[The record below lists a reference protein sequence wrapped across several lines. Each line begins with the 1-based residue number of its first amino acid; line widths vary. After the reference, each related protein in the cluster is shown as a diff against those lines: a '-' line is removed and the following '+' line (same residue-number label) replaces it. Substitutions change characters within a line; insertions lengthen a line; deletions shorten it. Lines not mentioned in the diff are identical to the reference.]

1 MILKL
6 YFCFILILNM
16 SPFSAVIDSKKY
28 LSCKAFYVF
37 CISLLAHIKSHV
49 NTGLNSSNTMMYLD
63 AKLFPTKTVSIAVLF
78 VRFKYAY
85 FSILRPLLMGFY
97 DVWKAMIH
105 FIFSLRILF
114 LIRYRYSF
122 MVLAL
127 S

>member
-1 MILKL
+1 
-6 YFCFILILNM
+6 
-16 SPFSAVIDSKKY
+16 
-28 LSCKAFYVF
+28 
-37 CISLLAHIKSHV
+37 
-49 NTGLNSSNTMMYLD
+49 MMYLD

-85 FSILRPLLMGFY
+85 FSILRLLLMGFY